1 MCTIPSALSKSNFSW
16 QSLFII
22 KQNGCKNKDIL
33 TNQFSQT
40 MRSTRFLIKI
50 HFLLTK
56 LIHQEERLKEMELL
70 TEQAYFLSFP
80 DHAALKTG
88 FHWRINI
95 SVST

>member
-1 MCTIPSALSKSNFSW
+1 MI
-16 QSLFII
+16 
-22 KQNGCKNKDIL
+22 
-33 TNQFSQT
+33 
-40 MRSTRFLIKI
+40 STRFLIKI

-88 FHWRINI
+88 FH
-95 SVST
+95 